1 MRCGAGCWRS
11 PPAGEVICLT
21 QCFPAVNAQ
30 LKKKRKAHGII
41 QQLVEMCQICWERWL
56 KSSFF
61 FLFVLDFFP
70 NGCARGSVSATR
82 RRWPITCRT
91 HRPRLRERLHQFNAL
106 SVNLDEGQQVPGLNR
121 LEQLDH
127 LGRGRRAGLPCVLV
141 VHVLGVYEL
150 LPHRPVQEESNTAS
164 LSEF

>member
-21 QCFPAVNAQ
+21 QYFPAVNAQ
-30 LKKKRKAHGII
+30 LKKEKPNNSATGRNVSDLLGARVKEP
-41 QQLVEMCQICWERWL
+41 V
-56 KSSFF
+56 FF
-61 FLFVLDFFP
+61 FVLDFSGLP
-70 NGCARGSVSATR
+70 ALPGVISTG
-82 RRWPITCRT
+82 WT
-91 HRPRLRERLHQFNAL
+91 HRPRLRERLHQFYPL
-106 SVNLDEGQQVPGLNR
+106 GVNLDEGQQVPGLDR

-127 LGRGRRAGLPCVLV
+127 LGRGGRAGLPCVLV

-150 LPHRPVQEESNTAS
+150 LPHRPVQESNSAS